1 MHNAVE
7 QLGLKL
13 AEDHRSDFY
22 TPAPFNLWMNVAAQ
36 PDATGYAWVQPPPE
50 QKAGDYA
57 VFRAEVRLGLCEPGS
72 APRPLIW

>member
-7 QLGLKL
+7 ELGLKL

-22 TPAPFNLWMNVAAQ
+22 TPAPFNLWMNVAGA
-36 PDATGYAWVQPPPE
+36 PDATGYAWVCPPPE

-57 VFRAEVRLGLCEPGS
+57 VFRAEVRPGFCALGFGP
-72 APRPLIW
+72 